1 MCPLQCTARG
11 HEKQHHQIVITVEVE
26 CVKSALKEGKMWHSQ
41 VAINWTICKGAVPIP
56 GAKSARQAKEAAG
69 PPTSQLGIRIIIA
82 LLVMLDC
89 QPVSVLL
96 VT

>member
-1 MCPLQCTARG
+1 MQHDQTAA
-11 HEKQHHQIVITVEVE
+11 TVEVE
-26 CVKSALKEGKMWHSQ
+26 CVKSAFEKGKLRHLQ

-69 PPTSQLGIRIIIA
+69 LSTSQAGLRTTIHSSA
-82 LLVMLDC
+82 LLSC
-89 QPVSVLL
+89 QALSVSV